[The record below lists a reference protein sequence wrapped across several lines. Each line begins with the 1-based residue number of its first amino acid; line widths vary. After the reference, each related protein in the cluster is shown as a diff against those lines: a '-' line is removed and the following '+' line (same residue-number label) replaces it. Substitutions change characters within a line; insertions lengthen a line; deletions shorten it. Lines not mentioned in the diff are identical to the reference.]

1 MSMKNI
7 SVETQLMN
15 VLGPQGISP
24 GHTPNLKKAEESE
37 GVSFSETLKSS
48 LADVNKYQND
58 ASKAVQDFITGDNKS
73 ITDTL
78 SALGKADMSFK
89 LTMQVRNKLL
99 DAYKEVM
106 RMSV

>member
-1 MSMKNI
+1 MKNI

-15 VLGPQGISP
+15 VLGPQGISSSH
-24 GHTPNLKKAEESE
+24 GSNAKKAQQHE
-37 GVSFSETLKSS
+37 GVSFSDTLKSS

-58 ASKAVQDFITGDNKS
+58 ASQAVQDFVTGDNKN